1 MQLTRGRHAGVHS
14 KASGAAALLAAA
26 LCVPAWSDAV
36 QPGAALPALNSYA
49 QPPFTVTGERTGG
62 LAARFV
68 AELNEELA
76 AVQLAFRLEAQPRR
90 RMDISLGSPDF
101 TGLAMFLAPEF
112 LSEPAGRR
120 GGWSVPVMVDE
131 NLLVSIRP
139 LSVPT
144 LDALGGLRF
153 GAITGHI
160 YRMLGPLVEA
170 GRIERADALDH
181 VANLRK
187 LCLDR
192 VDFIVISRSE
202 LAGSAPLAACERPL
216 HYVPFP
222 QPQVIVRRMLVRMPD
237 APATQAVLGAV
248 ARVACGDRWR
258 AALAQYGLA
267 TAGCAHRGR

>member
-1 MQLTRGRHAGVHS
+1 ML
-14 KASGAAALLAAA
+14 AAL
-26 LCVPAWSDAV
+26 VWWPACSAGA
-36 QPGAALPALNSYA
+36 QPGGPLPALNSYA
-49 QPPFTVTGERTGG
+49 QPPFTLPADRAGG

-68 AELNEELA
+68 AELNDELTGA
-76 AVQLAFRLEAQPRR
+76 QLAFRLEAQPRR
-90 RMDISLGSPDF
+90 RMEMSLEGPDF
-101 TGLAMFLAPEF
+101 MGLAMFLAPEF

-131 NLLVSIRP
+131 NLIVSMRP
-139 LSVPT
+139 LVVPA
-144 LDALGGLRF
+144 LDVLGGLRF

-202 LAGSAPLAACERPL
+202 LAGTTPLAACERPL
-216 HYVPFP
+216 HFVPFP

-237 APATQAVLGAV
+237 APATQDVLAAV

-258 AALAQYGLA
+258 AALVQLGLA
-267 TAGCAHRGR
+267 TLGCAHKGR